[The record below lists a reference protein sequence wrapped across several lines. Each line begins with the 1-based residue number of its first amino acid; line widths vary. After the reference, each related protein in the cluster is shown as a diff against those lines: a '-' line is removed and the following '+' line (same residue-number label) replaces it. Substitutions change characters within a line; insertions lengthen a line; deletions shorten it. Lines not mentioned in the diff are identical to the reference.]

1 MSWPDA
7 TREPVSRLL
16 VRSRAVA
23 LVVDDFTGQPPA
35 VPPAMRLQRL
45 LGDAVVELDWRP
57 TVTLGD
63 AVVFGALDDLGGT
76 PAAERY
82 RLLVDA
88 DDALRPDQ
96 PDGYALDVPADP
108 ASWPV
113 QVAVRLLPGPGYAFT
128 PHLPVVRGLVL
139 EPGPELQPVRD
150 AVVAAS
156 EDDGATVSSRCGA
169 DHRGSFSLGLPTYRA
184 SRTTVIQATAPDG
197 AVTPWRALVAKDF
210 ETSVHLTVRR

>member
-1 MSWPDA
+1 MNWPDA

-16 VRSRAVA
+16 VRSRAVV
-23 LVVDDFTGQPPA
+23 LVTDDFTGQPSA
-35 VPPAMRLQRL
+35 VPPTMRLQRL

-57 TVTLGD
+57 TVTLGG

-76 PAAERY
+76 QVAEHY

-108 ASWPV
+108 AGWPV

-128 PHLPVVRGLVL
+128 PRLPVVRGLVL

-156 EDDGATVSSRCGA
+156 EDGGATVSSRCGA
-169 DHRGSFSLGLPTYRA
+169 DYRGSFSLGLPAYRA
-184 SRTTVIQATAPDG
+184 SRATVIQATAPDG
-197 AVTPWRALVAKDF
+197 AVAPWRALVAKDF

>member
-7 TREPVSRLL
+7 TREPVSRLS
-16 VRSRAVA
+16 VRSKAVV
-23 LVVDDFTGQPPA
+23 LVTDDFTGQPPA
-35 VPPAMRLQRL
+35 VVPAMRLQQL
-45 LGDAVVELDWRP
+45 HGDAVTELDWRP
-57 TVTLGD
+57 TVTLGG
-63 AVVFGALDDLGGT
+63 AMVFGVLDDLGST

-108 ASWPV
+108 ARWPV
-113 QVAVRLLPGPGYAFT
+113 QVEVSLLPGPGYAFT

-139 EPGPELQPVRD
+139 EPGPGLQPVAN

-156 EDDGATVSSRCGA
+156 EDGGGTVSARCGA

-184 SRTTVIQATAPDG
+184 SRATVIQATAPDG
-197 AVTPWRALVAKDF
+197 AVAPWRALVANDF

>member
-7 TREPVSRLL
+7 TREPVSRLPIRSKAV
-16 VRSRAVA
+16 VRV
-23 LVVDDFTGQPPA
+23 LDDFTGQPPA
-35 VPPAMRLQRL
+35 VPPAMRLQWL
-45 LGDAVVELDWRP
+45 QGDAVTELGWRP
-57 TVTLGD
+57 TVTLGG
-63 AVVFGALDDLGGT
+63 AMVFGALDDLGST

-88 DDALRPDQ
+88 DDALRPDR

-113 QVAVRLLPGPGYAFT
+113 QVKVSLLPGPGYAFT

-139 EPGPELQPVRD
+139 EPGPGLQPVAN

-156 EDDGATVSSRCGA
+156 EDNGGTVSSRCGA

-184 SRTTVIQATAPDG
+184 SRATVIQATAPDG
-197 AVTPWRALVAKDF
+197 AVTPWRALVANDF